1 MKLFVKTL
9 FPFSLILLI
18 SLTLNAQPVSETQA
32 RSVAQKFMF
41 ERAGALHS
49 LAFEDIVIDSTFL
62 KKVNN
67 TPLYYIFN
75 LKAGGYVIVSAS
87 GNIIPVLAYAFDSP
101 AGLNKMPDNFKAWMA
116 YYERQIMYAIQ
127 NQIPASVNISAEWAR
142 LSNNSMADI
151 RDMSKEK
158 AVQPLLYSK
167 WNQGQYYN
175 GMCPADA
182 DGPGDRTYAGCVATA
197 MGQLM
202 FYHRWPKTG
211 TGSYSYQHPV
221 YGTIQAD
228 FQNTTYDW
236 ESMPNSISK
245 PNKAIAELLFN
256 CGVAVD
262 MDYGPNGSGM
272 WNHSAAKSLRNYFK
286 YGPETE
292 YIFRDSTTIDWDSLL
307 IANLDNN
314 KPLYYAGWTQNP
326 QDSSGHAFV
335 CDGYQSLG
343 YYHFNW
349 GWGGSYD
356 GFFYLNALTPGG
368 ADFNFRQEVIKD
380 IYPDTI
386 NYTYPLQCS
395 GPDTLNEIMGS
406 IEDGSGV
413 LNYGNNASCAW
424 LIAPE
429 LNVTNIKLTFDCI
442 DTEPANDLIRVYNG
456 ETTAAPLLGTYSGTT
471 VPATITVNGKKVL
484 VTFTSNDSVTS
495 DGFRATYTATIPVY
509 CTAMTT
515 LTGASD
521 TISDGSSNYPYNYLT
536 NCRWRI
542 TPPNAEVITIDFV
555 SFDLDSGVDYLEI
568 YDMTTSP
575 TTLLDTYTGNSLPA
589 FKSYNTGSLMVWFK
603 ANTFEPKSG
612 WKLFYNSSASGVG
625 SESEKSVMQI
635 YPNPASDAFYLD
647 FNTTGTEPFDVRVFS
662 NDGRELFRTGNQ
674 IMISGNVHLTI
685 PVNAWSNGLYVVRLA
700 TGKHILHRKLLIN
713 H

>member
-1 MKLFVKTL
+1 
-9 FPFSLILLI
+9 
-18 SLTLNAQPVSETQA
+18 
-32 RSVAQKFMF
+32 
-41 ERAGALHS
+41 
-49 LAFEDIVIDSTFL
+49 
-62 KKVNN
+62 
-67 TPLYYIFN
+67 
-75 LKAGGYVIVSAS
+75 
-87 GNIIPVLAYAFDSP
+87 
-101 AGLNKMPDNFKAWMA
+101 
-116 YYERQIMYAIQ
+116 
-127 NQIPASVNISAEWAR
+127 
-142 LSNNSMADI
+142 
-151 RDMSKEK
+151 
-158 AVQPLLYSK
+158 
-167 WNQGQYYN
+167 
-175 GMCPADA
+175 MCPEDA

-211 TGSYSYQHPV
+211 TGSYAYLHPV

-228 FQNTTYDW
+228 FQSTTYDW
-236 ESMPNSISK
+236 ESMPNSIAK
-245 PNKAIAELLFN
+245 PNKAVAQLLFN

-272 WNHSAAKSLRNYFK
+272 WNHSAARSLRNYFK
-286 YGPETE
+286 YSPETE

-307 IANLDNN
+307 IANLDNY

-380 IYPDTI
+380 IYPDTN
-386 NYTYPLQCS
+386 NYTYPVQCAGS
-395 GPDTLNEIMGS
+395 DTLHEIMGS
-406 IEDGSGV
+406 IEDGSGI
-413 LNYGNNASCAW
+413 LNYSNNAACTW

-429 LNVTNIKLTFDCI
+429 LNVTNIKLTFDYI
-442 DTEPANDLIRVYNG
+442 DTEPTNDVIRVYNG
-456 ETTAAPLLGTYSGTT
+456 ETTAAPLLGTYSETT
-471 VPATITVNGKKVL
+471 VPATITVNGKKAL
-484 VTFTSNDSVTS
+484 VAFTSNDSVTS
-495 DGFRATYTATIPVY
+495 GGFRATYTATIPVY

-542 TPPNAEVITIDFV
+542 TPPNAELITIDFV

-603 ANTFEPKSG
+603 ANTYEPKSG
-612 WKLFYNSSASGVG
+612 WKLFYNSSAAGIANEADG
-625 SESEKSVMQI
+625 NTLRI

-647 FNTTGTEPFDVRVFS
+647 LFKPEGSPFNVSVYTC
-662 NDGRELFRTGNQ
+662 DGREVFRKEYTYQ
-674 IMISGNVHLTI
+674 SPELSRITI
-685 PVNAWSNGLYVVRLA
+685 PSATLRNGLYVVKVT
-700 TGKHILHRKLLIN
+700 TGNRIIHQKLIIN